1 MTAQKS
7 TNAIS
12 TFLIVAMSSV
22 LFCSKSVFV
31 KLAYALGA
39 DTLTVLSLRM
49 GFALPFFIAMA
60 LLGSRGRTPLSM
72 AMWLKLAGLGFVGY
86 YFSSLVN
93 FTGLQY
99 VSVGLERVILYT
111 YPTLLL
117 AFSSLVLKKPVRPAV
132 WLASS
137 VTWFGIL
144 VAFAGEMHNPVAN
157 GHAAFGAML
166 IFASAVSYG
175 AFILLSGDTI
185 SQVGSLRFTGIAVGF
200 SCLFILA
207 HEIITRD
214 ITGLLRQQPA
224 IYGYGL
230 ILAILGTALPAI
242 LLSIGLKRAGAQR
255 FAIISTVGP
264 VTTFALAWAVLGERP
279 NFAQLGGFLLTLAGG
294 LGVSLLKDSPNPMKQ
309 TSPGSAGSSDRRPA

>member
-1 MTAQKS
+1 
-7 TNAIS
+7 
-12 TFLIVAMSSV
+12 MSSV

-31 KLAYALGA
+31 KLSYALGA
-39 DTLTVLSLRM
+39 DTITVLSLRM

-60 LLGSRGRTPLSM
+60 LLGSRGRAPLSM
-72 AMWLKLAGLGFVGY
+72 AMWLKSAGLGFVGY
-86 YFSSLVN
+86 YSSSLVN
-93 FTGLQY
+93 FTRLRY

-117 AFSSLVLKKPVRPAV
+117 AFSALVLKKPVRPAV

-157 GHAAFGAML
+157 GHAALGAML

-175 AFILLSGDTI
+175 AFILLSGDTL
-185 SQVGSLRFTGIAVGF
+185 SHVGSLRFTGIAVGF
-200 SCLFILA
+200 SCLFILT
-207 HEIITRD
+207 HEVMTHD
-214 ITGLLRQQPA
+214 TTGLLSQKPA
-224 IYGYGL
+224 VYGYGL
-230 ILAILGTALPAI
+230 ILAILGTVLPAL

-294 LGVSLLKDSPNPMKQ
+294 LGVSLLKDSPNPAKQ
-309 TSPGSAGSSDRRPA
+309 TSPDSAGSSDQRPA

>member
-1 MTAQKS
+1 MNTHRSNSA
-7 TNAIS
+7 AS

-22 LFCSKSVFV
+22 LFCSKSVFA
-31 KLAYALGA
+31 KLAYALDA
-39 DTLTVLSLRM
+39 DALTVLSLRM
-49 GFALPFFIAMA
+49 GFALPFFIAMVI
-60 LLGSRGRTPLSM
+60 LGSRGQAHLGLT
-72 AMWLKLAGLGFVGY
+72 MWLKLAGLGFVGY

-117 AFSSLVLKKPVRPAV
+117 AFSALVLKKPVRLKV

-137 VTWFGIL
+137 VTWIGIL

-157 GHAAFGAML
+157 GHAAFGAIL

-185 SQVGSLRFTGIAVGF
+185 SQVGSMRFTGIAVGF
-200 SCLFILA
+200 SCLFILT
-207 HEIITRD
+207 HELITRD
-214 ITGLLRQQPA
+214 VAGLLNQKPV

-230 ILAILGTALPAI
+230 ILAIFGTVLPSL
-242 LLSIGLKRAGAQR
+242 LLSIGLRHAGAQR
-255 FAIISTVGP
+255 FAVISTVGP
-264 VTTFALAWAVLGERP
+264 VTTFALAWAILGEKP
-279 NFAQLGGFLLTLAGG
+279 NFAQFGGFLLTLAGG
-294 LGVSLLKDSPNPMKQ
+294 LGVSLLKDAPNPAKRI
-309 TSPGSAGSSDRRPA
+309 SRDSADSSDRRPA

>member
-1 MTAQKS
+1 MNTHKS
-7 TNAIS
+7 TTAIS

-22 LFCSKSVFV
+22 LFCSKSVFA

-39 DTLTVLSLRM
+39 DALTVLSFRM
-49 GFALPFFIAMA
+49 GFALPFFIVMSI
-60 LLGSRGRTPLSM
+60 LGSRGRASLTA

-117 AFSSLVLKKPVRPAV
+117 AFSAFVLKKPIRPAV
-132 WLASS
+132 WMASS
-137 VTWFGIL
+137 ITWFGIL
-144 VAFAGEMHNPVAN
+144 TAFAGEMHNPVAN
-157 GHAAFGAML
+157 GHAALGASL

-207 HEIITRD
+207 HEAFTRD
-214 ITGLLRQQPA
+214 ITGLLSQKPA

-230 ILAILGTALPAI
+230 ILAILGTVLPAL

-264 VTTFALAWAVLGERP
+264 VTTFALAWAILGERP
-279 NFAQLGGFLLTLAGG
+279 NLAQLGGFLMTLAGG
-294 LGVSLLKDSPNPMKQ
+294 LGVSLLKDPPSPAKRTCPD
-309 TSPGSAGSSDRRPA
+309 SAGSSDRRPA